1 MQLYTLALLM
11 STSFRQMV
19 VLFDYQGP
27 LADVSRFFEDLNSEI
42 EDVRIVIA
50 LRFRNVQSAET

>member
-1 MQLYTLALLM
+1 M

-27 LADVSRFFEDLNSEI
+27 LADVSRFFEDLDSEI